1 MILDAFVLCDRVR
14 LDSLDETM
22 STVDYLVECDASR
35 DLVLGEKMWM
45 SFPGWLAEFL
55 FRVEPFSFGCRD
67 FGGFVAD
74 WKWEIL
80 MVTWVCKDRGG
91 RCNSPKVCKLL
102 SPWGIEFNFA
112 KFILQWNIGDIAPN
126 HSTFELEL
134 NVLLLFQCCI
144 TVMLNQL
151 FCFFRCFPRSSA
163 SVKSLRNFPRVFN
176 IFIKDFL
183 TLLRITTSSHVE
195 VLIVSQSQCQS
206 PRQGDLWIN
215 WRRSYQRI

>member
-74 WKWEIL
+74 
-80 MVTWVCKDRGG
+80 
-91 RCNSPKVCKLL
+91 
-102 SPWGIEFNFA
+102 
-112 KFILQWNIGDIAPN
+112 
-126 HSTFELEL
+126 
-134 NVLLLFQCCI
+134 
-144 TVMLNQL
+144 
-151 FCFFRCFPRSSA
+151 
-163 SVKSLRNFPRVFN
+163 
-176 IFIKDFL
+176 
-183 TLLRITTSSHVE
+183 
-195 VLIVSQSQCQS
+195 
-206 PRQGDLWIN
+206 
-215 WRRSYQRI
+215 